1 MLSFFLYHQNPL
13 VYHLSRKGPG
23 FQPILYKFI
32 IWALLG
38 LSLYLCYARN
48 SNYDLT
54 DTIYRSY
61 CITSANFY
69 LYQHYFQQKVF
80 SFSKISKSQTDPKT
94 KISGRSFFIFKYLL
108 NNMYWIFYFSF
119 KIYLKNTNY
128 LNYLTYIGKK
138 KRVQIR

>member
-38 LSLYLCYARN
+38 LSLYLCYARS

-54 DTIYRSY
+54 GTIHRSY

-69 LYQHYFQQKVF
+69 IYQQYFQQKVF
-80 SFSKISKSQTDPKT
+80 SFNKISKSQTDPKT
-94 KISGRSFFIFKYLL
+94 KISGRSFFIFKY
-108 NNMYWIFYFSF
+108 
-119 KIYLKNTNY
+119 
-128 LNYLTYIGKK
+128 
-138 KRVQIR
+138 